1 MASERAYL
9 GVRDMPRMRE
19 TGESMIGD
27 LRKCPVCGVEFE
39 QHSTNHVFCSII
51 REGEGSPTSCT
62 PDDLFVETDEE
73 YGK

>member
-1 MASERAYL
+1 
-9 GVRDMPRMRE
+9 
-19 TGESMIGD
+19 MIGD